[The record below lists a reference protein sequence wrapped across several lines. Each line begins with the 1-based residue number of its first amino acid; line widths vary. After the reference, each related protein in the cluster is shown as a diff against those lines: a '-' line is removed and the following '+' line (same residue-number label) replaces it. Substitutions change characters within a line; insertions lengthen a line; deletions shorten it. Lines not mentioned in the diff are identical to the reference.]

1 MFSAAG
7 GVLGG
12 DSGYFDSRS
21 LVAVDEEESKRQ
33 KSVMVDFAA
42 FSGSWNGKD
51 VWRPDADRTGGRD
64 NGSDGRTAA

>member
-7 GVLGG
+7 GIFSR

-21 LVAVDEEESKRQ
+21 LLSVDEEESKRQ

-42 FSGSWNGKD
+42 FSGSWNGKN
-51 VWRPDADRTGGRD
+51 VWRPGADGTGGRN
-64 NGSDGRTAA
+64 NGPDGRKEA